1 MYWVDLSHSSS
12 VPFAGLLLLLLWS
25 ACISMAQTSSSVE
38 EEAYEHHRAGLLN
51 MSMARFEE
59 AIGDFRKAAAL
70 LSDYQIRGRPL
81 VYTPIFMMA
90 WAYEKLGR
98 FREACGYYQRFLEI
112 SPTGLIEPTKALHA
126 REVLDQEC
134 E

>member
-1 MYWVDLSHSSS
+1 
-12 VPFAGLLLLLLWS
+12 
-25 ACISMAQTSSSVE
+25 MAQPSSNVE
-38 EEAYEHHRAGLLN
+38 EEAYEHNRAGMVN
-51 MSMARFEE
+51 MSMARFEQ
-59 AIGDFRKAAAL
+59 AIEDFRKAAAL

-98 FREACGYYQRFLEI
+98 LKEACGYYQRFLEI
-112 SPTGLIEPTKALHA
+112 SPPDLIEPTKALHA

-134 E
+134 G